1 MGNTKN
7 MSKIFAICLLIFLI
21 SALDATSIN
30 KMKRGSAEAAP
41 GTVQEARAEIRNRVA
56 QHAAERN
63 DNEEEHDEEPRG
75 PRRNG
80 TDEEDEER
88 GSRPGRRGPRGPG
101 SRGPR
106 GPRRNG
112 SEEVPEGPEDEDE

>member
-63 DNEEEHDEEPRG
+63 NNEEEHHDDDEEEHDEEPRG

-80 TDEEDEER
+80 TDEEDEEHR
-88 GSRPGRRGPRGPG
+88 RPERNSTRVNRRRM
-101 SRGPR
+101 
-106 GPRRNG
+106 RRNG
-112 SEEVPEGPEDEDE
+112 